1 MKTLRILSFSLA
13 ILALV
18 FCSSCSKD
26 APYNYTP
33 DNYEFSDPRSV
44 ILINNCNDFGFN
56 LFRYMYN
63 HRTDSNIMVSPVSVA
78 LALGMTYNGAE
89 GSTKQAMEL
98 ALGFSGISRHDINRV
113 YSNLMNHLLAVDPNL
128 LLAIANSIW
137 YRNTFTVNQMFLDTN
152 HLYFNAQISALDFN
166 DPDAKDI
173 INNWV
178 STQTHGKIQDI
189 ISEITWD
196 DMMFLINAIYF
207 KGAWKNRF
215 DPAQTSQMTFETGN
229 GSTVTADMMFMED
242 TFPVFQNSMFDAIQ
256 LPYAGNKYSMIIML
270 PRSPYDNVD
279 IISNLN
285 SQNWNGWL
293 DGFVARDMLLYLPRF
308 KFETEKNLNEALSA
322 LGMGVAFSDDADFSG
337 ISSQMD
343 LLINEVKHK
352 TYIEVDEEGT
362 EAAAVTSV
370 GVGVTSVPDNLFM
383 ANHPFLFLIKD
394 NKSKAIVFAGV
405 LGNPAE

>member
-1 MKTLRILSFSLA
+1 MKALKVTSLSLA
-13 ILALV
+13 LLAVV
-18 FCSSCSKD
+18 FCTSCSKD
-26 APYNYTP
+26 SPYNYPP
-33 DNYEFSDPRSV
+33 DNYEFSDARSV
-44 ILINNCNDFGFN
+44 ILINNCNEFGFN

-113 YSNLMNHLLAVDPNL
+113 YSNLMNHLLAGDPHL

-152 HLYFNAQISALDFN
+152 LFYYNAQISPLDFN
-166 DPDAKDI
+166 DPDAKNT

-178 STQTHGKIQDI
+178 SSQTHGKIQEI

-207 KGAWKNRF
+207 KGSWKNRF

-229 GSTVTADMMFMED
+229 GNTVTADMMFQED
-242 TFPVFQNSMFDAIQ
+242 TFPVFQNSMLDAIQ
-256 LPYAGNKYSMIIML
+256 LPYSGNKYSMIIML
-270 PRSPYDNVD
+270 PRSPYNNGD
-279 IISNLN
+279 IINNLT
-285 SQNWNGWL
+285 SQNWNNYL
-293 DGFVARDMLLYLPRF
+293 NGFVPRDMLLYLPRF

-322 LGMGVAFSDDADFSG
+322 LGMGVAFTDDADFSG
-337 ISSQMD
+337 INSHMD

-352 TYIEVDEEGT
+352 TFIEVNEEGT

-383 ANHPFLFLIKD
+383 ANHPFIFLIKD

-405 LGNPAE
+405 LGNPEE